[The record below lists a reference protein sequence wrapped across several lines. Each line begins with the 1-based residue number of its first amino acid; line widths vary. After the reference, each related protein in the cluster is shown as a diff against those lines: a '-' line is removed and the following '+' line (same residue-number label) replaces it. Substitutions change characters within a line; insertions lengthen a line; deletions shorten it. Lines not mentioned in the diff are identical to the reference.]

1 MRSRVATSTSRS
13 KTGRRFRLPPVPRA
27 TRRVRPRLTRRSQRS
42 RLGWPP
48 RHRPHPDRAVTPDET
63 AELLGVAGPFPDLH
77 GFAPRVPKRR
87 LATGNGRA
95 VGRDRV
101 GRAVDMPGAA
111 VSFTKTNGT
120 KNTQ

>member
-48 RHRPHPDRAVTPDET
+48 RPRPHPDRAVTPDET
-63 AELLGVAGPFPDLH
+63 AALLGVAGPFADLR
-77 GFAPRVPKRR
+77 GFAPRAPQQR
-87 LATGNGRA
+87 LPATVAQAHANHAHPIVTTATGTG
-95 VGRDRV
+95 
-101 GRAVDMPGAA
+101 
-111 VSFTKTNGT
+111 KTH
-120 KNTQ
+120 

>member
-63 AELLGVAGPFPDLH
+63 AELLGVAGPFADLS
-77 GFAPRVPKRR
+77 GFAPRVPTQR
-87 LATGNGRA
+87 LAADVAQAYDNKGTLIVETATDTATIRQQPGRE
-95 VGRDRV
+95 RR
-101 GRAVDMPGAA
+101 R
-111 VSFTKTNGT
+111 
-120 KNTQ
+120 